1 MELNDK
7 NDDSLKRKESSLYDA
22 TRKQAYS
29 LRFLEEHIPGIL
41 HRALLLVSLT
51 SCLTRPLRAT
61 GRLSLSSSSMF
72 FLTQREEEGETTTTT
87 TTTKNE
93 SGEEINIKIDI
104 PFG

>member
-61 GRLSLSSSSMF
+61 GRLSLSPLAPCF
-72 FLTQREEEGETTTTT
+72 FLLSGRRKGKQQQQQQQQKTSRE
-87 TTTKNE
+87 K
-93 SGEEINIKIDI
+93 K
-104 PFG
+104 